1 LEFFGFTP
9 FAEVEHSFNMRK
21 LKKTL
26 TLCACLLLPAQSLLF
41 AQKAAA
47 KEVAPPSAPAN
58 LPPRGENPQ
67 LDATAFGFGAGT
79 YGQFGILG
87 GHLQI
92 GVADWLRLHG
102 GITGSLPGDQPSGNF
117 STSNYAFMWMFT
129 GGLMFTGG
137 YYKNIAR
144 PYSMLDL
151 TYQYDARAKA
161 GGLNGG
167 VRFGVDLYMTQDW
180 AVYIEAGVN
189 LAMMREALAPYN
201 VGGVVGVGVRT
212 FF

>member
-1 LEFFGFTP
+1 MKKFQ
-9 FAEVEHSFNMRK
+9 HS
-21 LKKTL
+21 LAL
-26 TLCACLLLPAQSLLF
+26 AAVLLSAPVTF
-41 AQKAAA
+41 AQKGAKKEEAPTVSASAEPTAAQ
-47 KEVAPPSAPAN
+47 
-58 LPPRGENPQ
+58 PRGRTPQ
-67 LDATAFGFGAGT
+67 MDATAFGFGAGQ
-79 YGQFGILG
+79 YGSLGFLG

-117 STSNYAFMWMFT
+117 ATSNYAFHWFFT
-129 GGLMFTGG
+129 GGLMFTGN

-144 PYSMLDL
+144 PYTMLDL
-151 TYQYDARAKA
+151 TYYLDARSKA

-167 VRFGVDLYMTQDW
+167 IRFGVDLYMTEDW
-180 AVYIEAGVN
+180 GVYVEAGVN
-189 LAMMREALAPYN
+189 LAFMRETQAPAN

>member
-1 LEFFGFTP
+1 
-9 FAEVEHSFNMRK
+9 
-21 LKKTL
+21 
-26 TLCACLLLPAQSLLF
+26 
-41 AQKAAA
+41 
-47 KEVAPPSAPAN
+47 
-58 LPPRGENPQ
+58 
-67 LDATAFGFGAGT
+67 
-79 YGQFGILG
+79 LG

-117 STSNYAFMWMFT
+117 ATSNYAFHWLFT
-129 GGLMFTGG
+129 GGLMFTGN

-144 PYSMLDL
+144 PYTMLDL
-151 TYQYDARAKA
+151 TYYLDARSKA

-167 VRFGVDLYMTQDW
+167 IRFGVDLYMTEDW
-180 AVYIEAGVN
+180 GVYVEAGVN
-189 LAMMREALAPYN
+189 LAFMRETQAPAN

>member
-1 LEFFGFTP
+1 VHACCCL
-9 FAEVEHSFNMRK
+9 RK
-21 LKKTL
+21 PAFLPKRPQQKKSRR
-26 TLCACLLLPAQSLLF
+26 LLPRQTYRRAVKIHSSTRPHLVLAPEPMVNSAF
-41 AQKAAA
+41 WAATCRLA
-47 KEVAPPSAPAN
+47 SPT
-58 LPPRGENPQ
+58 G
-67 LDATAFGFGAGT
+67 
-79 YGQFGILG
+79 
-87 GHLQI
+87 
-92 GVADWLRLHG
+92 LRLHG

>member
-1 LEFFGFTP
+1 
-9 FAEVEHSFNMRK
+9 MKK
-21 LKKTL
+21 LQ
-26 TLCACLLLPAQSLLF
+26 QSLALAAVLLSVPATF
-41 AQKAAA
+41 AQKGVKKEEAPTASITAEPAAA
-47 KEVAPPSAPAN
+47 Q
-58 LPPRGENPQ
+58 PRGRTPQ
-67 LDATAFGFGAGT
+67 MDATAFGFGAGQ
-79 YGQFGILG
+79 YGSLGFLG

-117 STSNYAFMWMFT
+117 ATSNYAFHWLFT
-129 GGLMFTGG
+129 GGLMFTGN

-144 PYSMLDL
+144 PYTMLDL
-151 TYQYDARAKA
+151 TYYLDARSKA

-167 VRFGVDLYMTQDW
+167 IRFGVDLYMTEDW
-180 AVYIEAGVN
+180 AVYVEAGVN
-189 LAMMREALAPYN
+189 LAFMRETQAPAN

>member
-9 FAEVEHSFNMRK
+9 FVEVEHLFNMRK
-21 LKKTL
+21 LKKTF

-47 KEVAPPSAPAN
+47 KEVAPASAPAN
-58 LPPRGENPQ
+58 LPPRGEKPQ
-67 LDATAFGFGAGT
+67 LDATAFGFSAGT
-79 YGQFGILG
+79 YGQYGILG

-180 AVYIEAGVN
+180 AVYVEAGVN

>member
-1 LEFFGFTP
+1 
-9 FAEVEHSFNMRK
+9 MRK
-21 LKKTL
+21 LRKTF

-47 KEVAPPSAPAN
+47 KDAGNIAASSAPAN
-58 LPPRGENPQ
+58 IAPRGENPQ
-67 LDATAFGFGAGT
+67 LDATAFGFGAGS
-79 YGQFGILG
+79 YGQYGFMG

-102 GITGSLPGDQPSGNF
+102 GITGSLPGDQPSGSF
-117 STSNYAFMWMFT
+117 ATSNYAFFWMFT
-129 GGLMFTGG
+129 GGLMFTGN

-144 PYSMLDL
+144 PYTMLDL

-167 VRFGVDLYMTQDW
+167 IRFGVDLYMTQDW